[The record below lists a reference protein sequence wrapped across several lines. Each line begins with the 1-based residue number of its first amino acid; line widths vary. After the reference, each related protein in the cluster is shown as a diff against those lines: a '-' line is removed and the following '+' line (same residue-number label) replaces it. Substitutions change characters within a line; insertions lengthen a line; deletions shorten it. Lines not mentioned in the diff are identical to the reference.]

1 MMKNKK
7 QSFFRKY
14 KWWFIIAAII
24 AIVGYIIVYLCFIG
38 NGCLSAGIDLEK
50 KDWLTFLGSYLT
62 FVGTVAVSAVA
73 ILQSHYYAEQ
83 QKLRDTEERK
93 KQIQPIF
100 SVEIVDI
107 DSKIAGTAEAFNPS
121 NPATYPKHQN
131 VTLKIENVA
140 DKPIRNVIIFDKYL
154 YQLLKPNEQKTIQ
167 LAYSDSPDI
176 QKWKKHLLELL
187 ESEYERNDKGIPKW
201 FNICYDDVDGHS
213 MFQSFELKNF
223 DGTDYYSLET
233 TEEA

>member
-1 MMKNKK
+1 
-7 QSFFRKY
+7 
-14 KWWFIIAAII
+14 
-24 AIVGYIIVYLCFIG
+24 
-38 NGCLSAGIDLEK
+38 
-50 KDWLTFLGSYLT
+50 
-62 FVGTVAVSAVA
+62 
-73 ILQSHYYAEQ
+73 
-83 QKLRDTEERK
+83 
-93 KQIQPIF
+93 
-100 SVEIVDI
+100 
-107 DSKIAGTAEAFNPS
+107 
-121 NPATYPKHQN
+121 
-131 VTLKIENVA
+131 VA

-187 ESEYERNDKGIPKW
+187 ESEYEPGDKGIPKW

-233 TEEA
+233 TEEV